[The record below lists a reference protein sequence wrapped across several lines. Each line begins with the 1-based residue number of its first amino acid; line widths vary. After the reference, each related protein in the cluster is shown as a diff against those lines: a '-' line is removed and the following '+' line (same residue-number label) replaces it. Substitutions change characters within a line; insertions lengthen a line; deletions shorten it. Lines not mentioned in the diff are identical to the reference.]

1 MTSSVENLHASL
13 AKYSMENKKY
23 SADQWRKEKEEKK
36 LKQQREYYERNK
48 EVLAQKARE
57 RMRLLR
63 SKKKNAT
70 VAAVKTRTSAQK
82 ADDKRANRERNAA
95 SATKKKVLKQ
105 REKER
110 EEKKRQ
116 QTRERVRKL
125 RQNRKESSFA
135 QPKPEVNITTPAF
148 SSRMAKKRAKD
159 KVSPA
164 LPQTPAKKAEIL
176 QNLASTP
183 RTRKI
188 LEKKKFVRPVE
199 EQQNIEAMECLVEDL
214 AEGLSKVKKAKST
227 DERAAYNCTRS
238 LAFGSSVKK
247 NKHQTRIA
255 KMMGV
260 KRSQVSKAIKHR
272 ERVLKGDEACWLST
286 KRNVRCDAIKEE
298 DKRVIYDFWTLQA
311 SRPTGSKRDKMRQR
325 IGKKEYVEHAKHILE
340 KTQTECFKEFQ
351 ELHPDIKVKQRRFEQ
366 LKPFFVTGA
375 RERDRQSCLC
385 RKHVECKIV
394 FDSCMKYRKSIQN
407 NEVQAFNFLTE
418 AVESTLCEKPED
430 SSYSSLDCLTRSCD
444 KCGVKNFKT
453 AAEEMSETE
462 VKWKRYEYITYKD
475 NNGEEKRK
483 IHLVQKETPVKEM
496 FDYFQQLLK
505 DYPYHSFMAKWQ
517 KEQFDHLMTNLPLN
531 HIICVHDFS
540 ENYTCRSQD
549 EIQSEYFDPVK
560 VSIHVSIVYR
570 HADIDIDGKASTEQ
584 DPVLIKEHIFA
595 LSEDNTQDYHFVHH
609 TQGLILTYLRNEVK
623 VKVDKVHE
631 FTDGCAG
638 QYKSKHTFG
647 DLSCSLSDFGCQVDR
662 HFFETSHAKGEQ
674 DAAGANV
681 KQRATLA
688 VIRREASIKSAKELY
703 EYLKDKF
710 SLPSSTNSKTT
721 LNKRVYFY
729 IPLNG
734 EGAVDRNRIGRTFK
748 ELKGIRKIHSVKTT
762 SQQCKVKTR
771 LRSCMCIGC
780 LTDMDCENEEYVDKW
795 REVEMSREG
804 DVAVTRQNQD
814 SVNVSKT
821 VNALTDLVEEGST
834 VAIAAADDAIYDY
847 YLFKVTSSGAIIL
860 GEDEVDDYSAAYQK
874 GSFVFKGN
882 FFLRDNIIDM
892 TYKLDNKQAIEY
904 ANTVRTICGELK
916 KLNRRRNVLFQLL
929 PNQHEEI
936 MSSF

>member
-1 MTSSVENLHASL
+1 MRLEITRERDFPSVTSSVENLHASL

-95 SATKKKVLKQ
+95 SAIKKKVLKQ

-110 EEKKRQ
+110 EEKK
-116 QTRERVRKL
+116 
-125 RQNRKESSFA
+125 
-135 QPKPEVNITTPAF
+135 
-148 SSRMAKKRAKD
+148 
-159 KVSPA
+159 
-164 LPQTPAKKAEIL
+164 
-176 QNLASTP
+176 
-183 RTRKI
+183 
-188 LEKKKFVRPVE
+188 
-199 EQQNIEAMECLVEDL
+199 
-214 AEGLSKVKKAKST
+214 
-227 DERAAYNCTRS
+227 
-238 LAFGSSVKK
+238 
-247 NKHQTRIA
+247 
-255 KMMGV
+255 
-260 KRSQVSKAIKHR
+260 
-272 ERVLKGDEACWLST
+272 
-286 KRNVRCDAIKEE
+286 
-298 DKRVIYDFWTLQA
+298 
-311 SRPTGSKRDKMRQR
+311 
-325 IGKKEYVEHAKHILE
+325 
-340 KTQTECFKEFQ
+340 
-351 ELHPDIKVKQRRFEQ
+351 
-366 LKPFFVTGA
+366 
-375 RERDRQSCLC
+375 
-385 RKHVECKIV
+385 
-394 FDSCMKYRKSIQN
+394 
-407 NEVQAFNFLTE
+407 
-418 AVESTLCEKPED
+418 
-430 SSYSSLDCLTRSCD
+430 
-444 KCGVKNFKT
+444 
-453 AAEEMSETE
+453 
-462 VKWKRYEYITYKD
+462 
-475 NNGEEKRK
+475 
-483 IHLVQKETPVKEM
+483 
-496 FDYFQQLLK
+496 
-505 DYPYHSFMAKWQ
+505 
-517 KEQFDHLMTNLPLN
+517 
-531 HIICVHDFS
+531 
-540 ENYTCRSQD
+540 
-549 EIQSEYFDPVK
+549 
-560 VSIHVSIVYR
+560 
-570 HADIDIDGKASTEQ
+570 
-584 DPVLIKEHIFA
+584 
-595 LSEDNTQDYHFVHH
+595 
-609 TQGLILTYLRNEVK
+609 
-623 VKVDKVHE
+623 
-631 FTDGCAG
+631 
-638 QYKSKHTFG
+638 
-647 DLSCSLSDFGCQVDR
+647 
-662 HFFETSHAKGEQ
+662 
-674 DAAGANV
+674 
-681 KQRATLA
+681 
-688 VIRREASIKSAKELY
+688 
-703 EYLKDKF
+703 
-710 SLPSSTNSKTT
+710 
-721 LNKRVYFY
+721 
-729 IPLNG
+729 NG

-892 TYKLDNKQAIEY
+892 TYKLDNKQAIVY